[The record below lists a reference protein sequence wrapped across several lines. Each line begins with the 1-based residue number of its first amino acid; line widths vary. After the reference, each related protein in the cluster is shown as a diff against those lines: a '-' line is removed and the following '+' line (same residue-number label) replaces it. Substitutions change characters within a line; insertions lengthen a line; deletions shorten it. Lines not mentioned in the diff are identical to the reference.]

1 MREGFEERKPRLC
14 PGGPHLFGIRHL
26 SPGGAW
32 HLRTF
37 LDQTDPE
44 LVLIEGPS
52 DFTDLIGELTDT
64 QVKPP
69 IAVMAYTTELP
80 VRTLLYPFAVYSP
93 EYQALCGPGKMESR
107 PDLWICPPA
116 PFWLFRRRERN

>member
-1 MREGFEERKPRLC
+1 MREGFEERKLRLC

-93 EYQALCGPGKMESR
+93 EYQALLWARENGKQARFM
-107 PDLWICPPA
+107 DLPSGTFLA
-116 PFWLFRRRERN
+116 LQKAR

>member
-1 MREGFEERKPRLC
+1 MREGFEERKLRLC

-69 IAVMAYTTELP
+69 VACDGLHNRAPRPDASLSVCRLFRRNI
-80 VRTLLYPFAVYSP
+80 RRF
-93 EYQALCGPGKMESR
+93 CGPGKMESR
-107 PDLWICPPA
+107 PDLWI
-116 PFWLFRRRERN
+116 

>member
-1 MREGFEERKPRLC
+1 MREGFEERKLRLC

-80 VRTLLYPFAVYSP
+80 VRTLLYPLPSIRRNIRRF
-93 EYQALCGPGKMESR
+93 CGRTAIRKACR
-107 PDLWICPPA
+107 FIDLPSGT
-116 PFWLFRRRERN
+116 F